1 MIFSQLTMGLLAGED
16 LGPFKIVGMVILGI
30 VLFIFL
36 FVFLRYAHLYVRSI
50 LTKAGVGLFD
60 MFAISLRKVSP
71 AVIVDARV
79 MLVQA
84 RLDNID
90 RRDLEAHFLAGG
102 NVQRVVFALIAAN
115 RAGIELDFRTA
126 AGIDLA
132 GRDVLD
138 AVRTYVTPKVIDCPN
153 PSSGKTEVAAVA
165 KDGIQVLARA
175 RVTVRTNISRLVG
188 GAGEETIVA
197 RVGEGIVSTI
207 GSSDTHK
214 KVLENPDEI
223 SRVVLG
229 RGLDAGTAYEIVSID
244 IADVDIG
251 SNIGARLQADQA
263 EADKRVAQANA
274 EKRRA
279 MAVAEEQEFTATV
292 MENRAKVVLAE
303 AEVPQA
309 MAAALRSGN
318 LGVMDLYRL
327 KNIQSDT
334 EMRTGIAGDS
344 SGGSAP
350 KPE

>member
-1 MIFSQLTMGLLAGED
+1 MLSQLPVGLLVGDD
-16 LGPFKIVGMVILGI
+16 LGPFKIVGMVVLGI
-30 VLFIFL
+30 VLFVFL

-60 MFAISLRKVSP
+60 MFAMSLRKVSP

-84 RLDNID
+84 RLDDID

-207 GSSDTHK
+207 GSSETHK

-229 RGLDAGTAYEIVSID
+229 RGLDAGTAFEIVSID

-279 MAVAEEQEFTATV
+279 MAVAQEQEFTATV

-327 KNIQSDT
+327 KNIEADT
-334 EMRTGIAGDS
+334 EMRSGIAGDS
-344 SGGSAP
+344 SGPSGT